1 MSHQIFE
8 QSFGLIL
15 DISMWSGSKSLR
27 AEDFQGVELPPEE
40 LVSLGSKR
48 LHDKE
53 AFKPVNAVR
62 SKAATYLSGVA
73 VSLYGGKIWIVPEH
87 RLNEVELAL
96 ADLANEFETEK
107 QLFLQ
112 GFLEAQDQWLNKNQQ
127 WVNILRPYLDTP
139 ESIAQKF
146 EFKWRIFKMSSVED
160 DPELAET
167 LAGDMTNTL
176 LREIS
181 HLSAEAYSALKNKDK
196 ATTRNLNRLDKLVGK
211 LKGMSFV
218 NPAMGAIEQELEQIL
233 DQRDEGVL
241 SGNDLF
247 SLLRLLVQLKNP
259 KVLREVLD
267 AASSGDGYDFNLKEQ
282 TKPVVEQVS
291 RVPTPKVPKAPQTPK
306 VEPQLPV
313 WF

>member
-1 MSHQIFE
+1 MTQIFE

-27 AEDFQGVELPPEE
+27 AEDFQGIELPPEE

-62 SKAATYLSGVA
+62 SKAATYLSSAA

-87 RLNEVELAL
+87 RLNEVEQAL
-96 ADLANEFETEK
+96 ADLANEFEAEK
-107 QLFLQ
+107 RLFLQ
-112 GFLEAQDQWLNKNQQ
+112 SFNDAQNQWLEKNQQ
-127 WVNILRPYLDTP
+127 WVSILRPYLDTP
-139 ESIAQKF
+139 ESVAQKF
-146 EFKWRIFKMSSVED
+146 EFKWRIFRMSSLD
-160 DPELAET
+160 SDTELADT

-181 HLSAEAYSALKNKDK
+181 HLSAEAYAALKDKDK
-196 ATTRNLNRLDKLVGK
+196 ATTRNLNRLDRLVGK
-211 LKGMSFV
+211 LKGLSFV
-218 NPAMGAIEQELEQIL
+218 NPGVSVIEQEIEQIL
-233 DQRDEGVL
+233 DQREDGVL
-241 SGNDLF
+241 SGDDLF
-247 SLLRLLVQLKNP
+247 SLMRLLVQLKNP

-267 AASSGDGYDFNLKEQ
+267 AASSGEGYDFNLDQ
-282 TKPVVEQVS
+282 TAKPVVNKPATS
-291 RVPTPKVPKAPQTPK
+291 IPTKAPTVPKT
-306 VEPQLPV
+306 EPQLPV